1 MKVSIII
8 PTFNVEK
15 YISDALKSCL
25 NQTYQDIEIICIDN
39 NSTDRTIDI
48 IISYQKEYPSKIQLL
63 FEKLQGAAYARNKGL
78 KNCSGQW
85 VQFLDADDILKPQK
99 IELNISIL
107 NNINIDF
114 IVGSWEHQ
122 KLDGSIT
129 KNPATNGDLIKAIF
143 LGKNCGNTCANL
155 WKKES
160 LLSVGGF
167 SNIPDCHDPDLMLK
181 LILKNKIYVSDER
194 YQTLVR
200 LRPEGGQI
208 SSTNLID
215 HYLRHCQLRIDTL
228 NNLKNNFN
236 KYYLENSQFLITVTL
251 FYIRKVYLLNQLKS
265 INFYEKNFNF
275 PNKLIY
281 NKEIPLSKTYVFLYN
296 VLGFRKVEFLIQL
309 KKDIQKFI

>member
-1 MKVSIII
+1 MILLYHIKKN
-8 PTFNVEK
+8 F
-15 YISDALKSCL
+15 
-25 NQTYQDIEIICIDN
+25 
-39 NSTDRTIDI
+39 R
-48 IISYQKEYPSKIQLL
+48 KIRLL

-107 NNINIDF
+107 NNVNIDF
-114 IVGSWEHQ
+114 IVGSWEHL

-129 KNPATNGDLIKAIF
+129 KNPATSGDLIKAIF

-194 YQTLVR
+194 YLTLVR
-200 LRPEGGQI
+200 LRPEGKSLQ
-208 SSTNLID
+208 LI
-215 HYLRHCQLRIDTL
+215 
-228 NNLKNNFN
+228 
-236 KYYLENSQFLITVTL
+236 
-251 FYIRKVYLLNQLKS
+251 
-265 INFYEKNFNF
+265 
-275 PNKLIY
+275 
-281 NKEIPLSKTYVFLYN
+281 
-296 VLGFRKVEFLIQL
+296 
-309 KKDIQKFI
+309 